1 MTNKEAI
8 NALKLEGGLE
18 ISGKPKRVAEFMEG
32 LSVAVEA
39 LESLDEARR
48 AAREAE
54 KRRETFQKIVEEY
67 QEKFIPQYKERAE
80 RAERKLAVALEDIYS
95 GNVGDCNTCI
105 HGCDYDD
112 DCESMKK
119 CEYKWRGESYGEEL

>member
-1 MTNKEAI
+1 MSMTNKEAI

-18 ISGKPKRVAEFMEG
+18 ISGKPRRAAEFMEG
-32 LSVAVEA
+32 VSVAVEA
-39 LESLDEARR
+39 LKSLDEARG
-48 AAREAE
+48 
-54 KRRETFQKIVEEY
+54 
-67 QEKFIPQYKERAE
+67 RAE

-95 GNVGDCNTCI
+95 GNVGDCDTCI